1 MRLFGVLLLFF
12 LVCQLTTSTPIFDRD
27 GAGLGGHRSAGFG
40 DTIRDWLRVL
50 KNRVVEKWQDW
61 FGNDSPTPR
70 LSPQDILNIDKTLE
84 SRISSYPGLFLD
96 LSSLSFDSNQDWGVR
111 IGNWYLIRKVTGND
125 YNSDSDSDEWDM
137 KPLLSNLPV
146 PPILGIDWSKT
157 NVFGTPEAPQPP
169 TTTPRIQS
177 TTPRIQSTTPRIQST
192 TSRPT
197 TVIPLEPVSTSTE
210 SIVTT
215 ESTVIS
221 TEPIQL
227 TTQFI
232 VTPTEP
238 IVTSTESILTPTEE
252 ILTSSESVLIN
263 NESVTVPA
271 ETTLMSTEPIFME
284 STVPTTVIS
293 TELNVPFTTIA
304 SESTVMSTE
313 GIVNTTTTESP
324 ATSTEL
330 TLPVLNKRIEDNE
343 TIDKRTTRKPRPASA
358 EVIF

>member
-96 LSSLSFDSNQDWGVR
+96 LF
-111 IGNWYLIRKVTGND
+111 TGND